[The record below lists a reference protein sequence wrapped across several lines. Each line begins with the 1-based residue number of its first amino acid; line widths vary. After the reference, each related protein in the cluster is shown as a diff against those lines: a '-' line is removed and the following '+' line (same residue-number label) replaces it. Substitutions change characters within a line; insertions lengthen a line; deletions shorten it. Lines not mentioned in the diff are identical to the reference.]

1 MAGIRTENKIYEVG
15 IYCRLSKD
23 DGTDNESASIA
34 TQKSIL
40 TDYVKKQGWHLAKTY
55 VDDGYSGTNFQ
66 RPSFQNM
73 IKDIENGLINCV
85 ITKDLS
91 RLGRNY
97 LDCGLYLEVF
107 FPEHNVRYIAVND
120 GVDTLNKS
128 AMDITPFR
136 NILNEMYSADV
147 SVKIKSAYRARFQ
160 QGKFMGTTA
169 PYGYVKDP
177 ADHNH
182 LLIDDKVAHV
192 VREIFDLALAG
203 NGIAK
208 IRKHI
213 NKQHIL
219 RPAAYAVE
227 QGATGYERYFEG
239 NEENRYIWSE
249 NSVRGIL
256 RSPIYAGNLAGY
268 KRIAANMKSKKR
280 PSKLPEEWEVIPD
293 THEGIVTQEE
303 FDTVQQ
309 LITSRRLPENKG
321 GFENIFAGVIKCADC
336 GYAMRAMSANR
347 RKRPDIIDCVQY
359 SCNNYGRYGNIMCT
373 AHSIEARDLFNA
385 VLTDINRFA
394 DMAVNDEK
402 AVRAIEKRL
411 TETDHSRAKA
421 LEKEQRKL
429 NKRLA
434 ELDRLF
440 SSLYE
445 DKVMERITERNFEMM
460 SGKYQKEQLEIVA
473 RLKEVTETLGDSY
486 EKSQGVR
493 DFLSLIRNYQGIKE
507 LDATI
512 INALID
518 KILVSERE
526 KLADGTVRQEIKIY
540 YKFIGFVGELHI
552 TPTKR
557 WTALKPK
564 NCTVCGVEYV
574 PRSGI
579 SKYCPACAKKIQRE
593 KSNESKRRSRE
604 RNRQACIELSAKND
618 RLMLIAEKQ
627 AEQKSLKMNPIF
639 DKTLPAY
646 LIGDVIHIKQILLN
660 LINNAVKYTKEGQID
675 IKVSKNEEE
684 TKLIFEVKDT
694 GIGIKE
700 ENLSVLFD
708 AFMRVDSK
716 KNKKIKGTGL
726 GLAIAKQLAEQ
737 MDGMI
742 WVESVY
748 GKGSSFFVQ
757 LPMKKVSDGK
767 ISNVEWKETD
777 ERKRRSFVAP
787 QAKILI
793 VDDNPEN
800 LMVTRSLLKRTAVFV
815 DTAASGEECVHKVR
829 QNIYDLILLDY
840 MMPQMD
846 GIDTIRELKK
856 DVQFHIPVIALTAD
870 VTKGIEQT
878 FLREG
883 FCAYLSKPVMWSKLE
898 DLLMKYLRDDLVF
911 IREDLKEEQKIKDEE
926 FKQLKGQL
934 KENDI
939 KIEEGLRLLDGDF
952 MQYRKLM
959 EFFMEYQEEY
969 MRQMQQLMTQKE
981 VKVDEITRMMHTL
994 KSNAKA
1000 IGAIHLYEIAKE
1012 MEDRGKQKDMEYI
1025 MSAYDLL
1032 KLEWGRVFKASREFI
1047 EQTKN
1052 ILFDQK
1058 KEEEKDKQSKEEIKE
1073 KLKIFITRY
1082 QAKEAKEQIQYYRK
1096 GKISEEERNILK
1108 EMEIRID
1115 QLDFDEAEILM
1126 KRWEGME

>member
-15 IYCRLSKD
+15 MYCRLSKD

-952 MQYRKLM
+952 MQ
-959 EFFMEYQEEY
+959 
-969 MRQMQQLMTQKE
+969 
-981 VKVDEITRMMHTL
+981 
-994 KSNAKA
+994 
-1000 IGAIHLYEIAKE
+1000 
-1012 MEDRGKQKDMEYI
+1012 
-1025 MSAYDLL
+1025 
-1032 KLEWGRVFKASREFI
+1032 
-1047 EQTKN
+1047 
-1052 ILFDQK
+1052 
-1058 KEEEKDKQSKEEIKE
+1058 
-1073 KLKIFITRY
+1073 
-1082 QAKEAKEQIQYYRK
+1082 
-1096 GKISEEERNILK
+1096 
-1108 EMEIRID
+1108 
-1115 QLDFDEAEILM
+1115 
-1126 KRWEGME
+1126 